1 MVNREELTIALD
13 RKRDGR
19 WVAVVPELPGVRA
32 YGATEDEA
40 VDAVQ
45 DLALREGVEVG
56 PVILAKVSR
65 HIGLRGTSASP

>member
-1 MVNREELTIALD
+1 MVNREELTIALG

-19 WVAVVPELPGVRA
+19 WVAEVPELPGVRA

-45 DLALREGVEVG
+45 ELALSEGAEVG

-65 HIGLRGTSASP
+65 HIGPRRTSPSP